1 MQMPI
6 MPQGQPQQG
15 QPQQIRDG
23 GFVIVKDRAEAK
35 DYPVTPGTSVTF
47 RDEKCE
53 HLFIKTVGA
62 NMFDKFDFRS
72 YRIIEETGEDEKDD
86 AKEKENAISYADD
99 IRELKDEYER
109 LRAEISNIK
118 KQFETKQAEKKK
130 PAAKEAAK

>member
-1 MQMPI
+1 
-6 MPQGQPQQG
+6 
-15 QPQQIRDG
+15 
-23 GFVIVKDRAEAK
+23 
-35 DYPVTPGTSVTF
+35 
-47 RDEKCE
+47 
-53 HLFIKTVGA
+53 
-62 NMFDKFDFRS
+62 MFDKFDFRS